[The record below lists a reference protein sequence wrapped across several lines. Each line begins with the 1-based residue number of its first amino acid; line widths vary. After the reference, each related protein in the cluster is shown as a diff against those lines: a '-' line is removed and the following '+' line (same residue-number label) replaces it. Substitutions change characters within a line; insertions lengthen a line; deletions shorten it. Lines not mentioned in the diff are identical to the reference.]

1 MKPLLDVHDVSYS
14 YHTLFGETKALN
26 RLSFQVQ
33 FLGIVGPSGCGK
45 STILSLIFGLLSPES
60 GEIKIHEALCKD
72 HTMPIGYM
80 LQKDHLL
87 EWRTIYENALLG
99 LETIR

>member
-33 FLGIVGPSGCGK
+33 FNEFLGIVGPLK
-45 STILSLIFGLLSPES
+45 NFKTILTDCGVI
-60 GEIKIHEALCKD
+60 
-72 HTMPIGYM
+72 
-80 LQKDHLL
+80 
-87 EWRTIYENALLG
+87 
-99 LETIR
+99 